1 MAPTSLLSLAAKDQR
16 LSRHVLTIVLLLVTT
31 SSPFLRA
38 ADREQ
43 PALLLG
49 GSYERPPIYR
59 YLPGSKRTI
68 IYPAELGK
76 NTFSKPLGHH
86 LGMSSKSW
94 DQLIKK
100 SEENSLIQLA
110 TLDPKIIR
118 DRREIIQ
125 MAVIST
131 DDPTTASLVLLPS
144 FLGHFSAI
152 FGPELIVAIPA
163 RNKIYIFPKL
173 ANELPRMA
181 DTMRE
186 DYLISPMPVSTEIF
200 ELSKK
205 GLRTIGNY
213 DPNDN

>member
-1 MAPTSLLSLAAKDQR
+1 LAAKDQR

-31 SSPFLRA
+31 ASPFLRA

-100 SEENSLIQLA
+100 SQENSLLQLA

>member
-1 MAPTSLLSLAAKDQR
+1 M
-16 LSRHVLTIVLLLVTT
+16 SRHVLPFFLLLLTIA
-31 SSPFLRA
+31 SPSLRG
-38 ADREQ
+38 ADQES
-43 PALLLG
+43 PILLLG

-68 IYPAELGK
+68 LYPALLGK
-76 NTFSKPLGHH
+76 NTFSKPLDRHV
-86 LGMSSKSW
+86 GMSDKFW

-100 SEENSLIQLA
+100 SQENALLQLA

-118 DRREIIQ
+118 DSRDIIQ

-131 DDPTTASLVLLPS
+131 DYPSTASLVLLPS

-173 ANELPRMA
+173 ANELPRM
-181 DTMRE
+181 TEIMRE

-200 ELSKK
+200 ELSKT
-205 GLRTIGNY
+205 GLRAIGNY